1 MYVNSSIFFKEN
13 VMLVHV
19 SPILP
24 LLKMQLK
31 SKVHN
36 VSKKYSN
43 KIHKLVCDVQYR
55 GHSYLQL
62 LF

>member
-1 MYVNSSIFFKEN
+1 MSILAFFFKEN
-13 VMLVHV
+13 VIFVLV

-36 VSKKYSN
+36 VSKK
-43 KIHKLVCDVQYR
+43 KKKLTIK
-55 GHSYLQL
+55 
-62 LF
+62 